1 MYKSLM
7 GIAAAAM
14 LFIIAAPAP
23 ADAFAVRHAAGAQD
37 AQANVE
43 QVWHYG
49 RPHRRIYRQR
59 YVYRTYPYE
68 AYPYP
73 YAYAPYPY
81 PYYRRYYAPAP
92 FVQFGP
98 FGVGVW

>member
-23 ADAFAVRHAAGAQD
+23 ADAFAVRHAAGVQEH
-37 AQANVE
+37 QANVTE
-43 QVWHYG
+43 AQY
-49 RPHRRIYRQR
+49 RRRARRIYRQR
-59 YVYRTYPYE
+59 FVYRGYPYR

-73 YAYAPYPY
+73 YAYAYPY
-81 PYYRRYYAPAP
+81 PYYRRYYAPGP
-92 FVQFGP
+92 YVQFGP
-98 FGVGVW
+98 FGFGVW